1 MTKSTQ
7 SSSTL
12 DRKPQAPIS
21 SFLEEAVNQQA
32 FLKMGM
38 LGMAGSGK
46 TWTAWLLAKGLSNLL
61 GGKGEKPPVVFAD
74 TENGS
79 DWLVGDAKAS
89 GIRLLRKKSR
99 AFTDLMETCREAER
113 LGAILQIDS
122 ITHYWTELQ
131 DAMKKAKNRTR
142 LQFQDWDPLKK
153 QWGEFTTFFLNSPVH
168 ILMLG
173 RAGYEYEHTTN
184 EDGGKEINKVGTKM
198 KTESELGYEPSLLI
212 EMIREPK
219 LNEGEGTAGY
229 SGPKTA
235 VAARL
240 WSHTAVVLKDR
251 SRTMEGVRIVD
262 PTYES
267 FLPAIQALNL
277 GGEHK
282 GVDVSITSER
292 LFDAKGGP
300 EREAANRIRDLN
312 VILEEIKE
320 LIVVTVP
327 GSTAAEKAAK
337 PTLLM
342 DAFGTRS
349 WTAVESMRL
358 EDLVAGYEKLQ
369 GLCTAYTLKAKA
381 DAEAAALAKT
391 KKAGKE
397 E

>member
-1 MTKSTQ
+1 MSSK
-7 SSSTL
+7 SSSGAVAA
-12 DRKPQAPIS
+12 KSPVS
-21 SFLEEAVNQQA
+21 SFLEVAVNQQA
-32 FLKMGM
+32 YLKLGM

-46 TWTAWLLAKGLSNLL
+46 TWTAWLLAKGLCGSLA
-61 GGKGEKPPVVFAD
+61 GKGEKPPIIFAD

-79 DWLVGDAKAS
+79 DWLVNDAKAS
-89 GIRLLRKKSR
+89 GIVLMRKKSR
-99 AFTDLMETCREAER
+99 AFTDLMATCHEAER
-113 LGAILQIDS
+113 LGGVLIIDS

-168 ILMLG
+168 IAMLG

-212 EMIREPK
+212 EMLREPK
-219 LNEGEGTAGY
+219 LHEGEGVAGY
-229 SGPKTA
+229 SGPKTQ
-235 VAARL
+235 VAGRL

-251 SRTMEGVRIVD
+251 SRTMEGVRIID

-267 FLPAIQALNL
+267 FLPAIEALNL

-282 GVDVSITSER
+282 GVDVSQTSEK

-300 EREAANRIRDLN
+300 EREQANRIRDLN
-312 VILEEIKE
+312 VMLEEIKE

-327 GSTAAEKAAK
+327 GSTAQEKAAK

-358 EDLVAGYEKLQ
+358 EDLATGYEKLQ
-369 GLCTAYTLKAKA
+369 GLCAEYTKKAKL

-391 KKAGKE
+391 KKSGKE